1 MLYLIWVMHMQRY
14 IIHVDMD
21 AFYASIEQR
30 DNPQLLGVPVIVGGL
45 SNRGVVATASYEARK
60 FGVHS
65 AMSMV
70 EARRRCPQAVCITPD
85 HRKYSFVSAQ
95 IRNILDRYSP
105 LVEPLSLDEAFL
117 DVTGMDGLYAD
128 PADIARSIK
137 ADIKEQLQLTASA
150 GVAVNKFLAKLASDL
165 QKPDGLYVIRPGEEA
180 KVLAGL
186 PIRRLWGVGEV
197 TAANIA
203 KLGIRTIGQFAAT
216 DPKLLEGYI
225 GRTVFDLQQLARGID
240 ARPVVPDQQ
249 VKSIGNEE
257 TFEEDLYQWEEIEK
271 QLLLFAD
278 KVGWRL
284 RKLNLSGRTVTVK
297 VRFASFR
304 TVTRS
309 RTLDE
314 ATNLDGVL
322 YHTAKELYKSIP
334 ANEGIRLLGVT
345 VSNLQPAGQSIAL
358 FDSGQEKQEA
368 LHKVVDDLKARFGSG
383 AVTKGRLIDPH
394 K

>member
-1 MLYLIWVMHMQRY
+1 MQRY

-197 TAANIA
+197 TAASIA

-225 GRTVFDLQQLARGID
+225 GRAVFDLQQLARGID
-240 ARPVVPDQQ
+240 DRPVVPDQQ

-284 RKLNLSGRTVTVK
+284 RRLNLSGRTVTVK

-314 ATNLDGVL
+314 ATGLDGVL

-334 ANEGIRLLGVT
+334 ANEGIRLLGLT

-358 FDSGQEKQEA
+358 FDSGQEKQEV
-368 LHKVVDDLKARFGSG
+368 LHKVVDGLKARFGSA

>member
-117 DVTGMDGLYAD
+117 DVTGMDGLYAE

-180 KVLAGL
+180 KVLDGL

-225 GRTVFDLQQLARGID
+225 GRAVFDLQQLARGID
-240 ARPVVPDQQ
+240 DRPVVPDQQ

-345 VSNLQPAGQSIAL
+345 VSNLQPAGQAIAL

>member
-1 MLYLIWVMHMQRY
+1 MHMQRY

-225 GRTVFDLQQLARGID
+225 GRAVFDLQQLARGID
-240 ARPVVPDQQ
+240 DRPVVPDQQ

-257 TFEEDLYQWEEIEK
+257 TFEEDLFQWEEIEK

>member
-1 MLYLIWVMHMQRY
+1 MQRY

-105 LVEPLSLDEAFL
+105 LIEPLSLDEAFL

-197 TAANIA
+197 TAASIA

-225 GRTVFDLQQLARGID
+225 GRAVFDLQQLARGID
-240 ARPVVPDQQ
+240 DRPVVPDQQ

-284 RKLNLSGRTVTVK
+284 RRLNLSGRTVTVK

-314 ATNLDGVL
+314 ATSLDGVL

-334 ANEGIRLLGVT
+334 ANEGIRLLGLT

-358 FDSGQEKQEA
+358 FDSGQEKQEV
-368 LHKVVDDLKARFGSG
+368 LHKVVDGLKARFGSA

>member
-137 ADIKEQLQLTASA
+137 ADIKEQLHLTASA

-216 DPKLLEGYI
+216 DPKLLEGCI
-225 GRTVFDLQQLARGID
+225 GRAVFDLQQLARGID
-240 ARPVVPDQQ
+240 DRPVVPDQQ

-257 TFEEDLYQWEEIEK
+257 TFEEDLFQWEEIEK

>member
-30 DNPQLLGVPVIVGGL
+30 DNPQLLGMPVIVGGL

-137 ADIKEQLQLTASA
+137 ADIKERLQLTASA

-197 TAANIA
+197 TAASIA

-225 GRTVFDLQQLARGID
+225 GRAVFDLQQLARGID
-240 ARPVVPDQQ
+240 DRPVVPDQQ

-284 RKLNLSGRTVTVK
+284 RRLNLSGRTVTVK

-314 ATNLDGVL
+314 ATSLDGVL

-334 ANEGIRLLGVT
+334 ANEGIRLLGLT

-358 FDSGQEKQEA
+358 FDSGQEKQEV
-368 LHKVVDDLKARFGSG
+368 LHKVVDGLKARFGSA

>member
-197 TAANIA
+197 TAASIA

-225 GRTVFDLQQLARGID
+225 GRAVFDLQQLARGID
-240 ARPVVPDQQ
+240 DRPVVPDQQ

-284 RKLNLSGRTVTVK
+284 RRLNLSGRTVTVK

-314 ATNLDGVL
+314 ATGLDGVL

-334 ANEGIRLLGVT
+334 ANEGIRLLGLT

-358 FDSGQEKQEA
+358 FDSGQEKQEV
-368 LHKVVDDLKARFGSG
+368 LHKVVDGLKARFGSA

>member
-1 MLYLIWVMHMQRY
+1 MLYLNWVMHMQRY

-30 DNPQLLGVPVIVGGL
+30 DNPELAGVPVIVGGL

-60 FGVHS
+60 YGVHS

-70 EARRRCPQAVCITPD
+70 EARRRCPEAVFITPD
-85 HRKYSFVSAQ
+85 HHKYSFVSAQ
-95 IRNILDRYSP
+95 IRKILDRYSP

-128 PADIARSIK
+128 PVDIARRIK
-137 ADIKEQLQLTASA
+137 DDIKQQLQLTASA
-150 GVAVNKFLAKLASDL
+150 GVAPNKFLAKLASDL

-180 KVLAGL
+180 QVLAGL

-197 TAANIA
+197 TAASIA
-203 KLGIRTIGQFAAT
+203 KLGIRTIGQFAAA
-216 DPKLLEGYI
+216 DPKLLERHI
-225 GRTVFDLQQLARGID
+225 GRAVNDLQRLARGLD
-240 ARPVVPDQQ
+240 ERPVVPDQQ
-249 VKSIGNEE
+249 IKSIGNEE
-257 TFEEDLYQWEEIEK
+257 TFDQDLYQWDEIEK

-284 RKLNLSGRTVTVK
+284 RRLALSGRTITVK

-309 RTLDE
+309 RTLEE
-314 ATNLDGVL
+314 ATNLDDAL
-322 YHTAKELYKSIP
+322 YRTARELYKSIP
-334 ANEGIRLLGVT
+334 STEGIRLLGLT
-345 VSNLQPAGQSIAL
+345 VSNLQPAGQAIAL
-358 FDSGQEKQEA
+358 FDSKQEKQES
-368 LHKVVDDLKARFGSG
+368 LHKVVDELKARFGAT
-383 AVTKGRLIDPH
+383 AVMKGRLIDPH

>member
-30 DNPQLLGVPVIVGGL
+30 DNPQLSGVPVIVGGL

-70 EARRRCPQAVCITPD
+70 EARRRCPEAVCITPD

-95 IRNILDRYSP
+95 IRDILDRYSP

-225 GRTVFDLQQLARGID
+225 GRAVFDLQQLARGID
-240 ARPVVPDQQ
+240 DRPVVPDQQ

-257 TFEEDLYQWEEIEK
+257 TFEEDLYQWDEIER

-284 RKLNLSGRTVTVK
+284 RRLNLSGRTVTVK

-314 ATNLDGVL
+314 ATSLDGVL

-334 ANEGIRLLGVT
+334 ANEGIRLLGLT
-345 VSNLQPAGQSIAL
+345 VSNLQPAGQSMAL
-358 FDSGQEKQEA
+358 FDSGQEKQET
-368 LHKVVDDLKARFGSG
+368 LHKVVDGLKARFGSA

>member
-105 LVEPLSLDEAFL
+105 LIEPLSLDEAFL

-197 TAANIA
+197 TAASIA

-225 GRTVFDLQQLARGID
+225 GRAVFDLQQLARGID
-240 ARPVVPDQQ
+240 DRPVVPDQQ

-284 RKLNLSGRTVTVK
+284 RRLNLSGRTVTVK

-314 ATNLDGVL
+314 ATSLDGVL

-334 ANEGIRLLGVT
+334 ANEGIRLLGLT

-358 FDSGQEKQEA
+358 FDSGQEKQEV
-368 LHKVVDDLKARFGSG
+368 LHKVVDGLKARFGSA

>member
-30 DNPQLLGVPVIVGGL
+30 DNPQLLGMPVIVGGL

-197 TAANIA
+197 TAASIA

-225 GRTVFDLQQLARGID
+225 GRAVFDLQQLARGID
-240 ARPVVPDQQ
+240 DRPVVPDQQ

-314 ATNLDGVL
+314 ATSLDGVL

-334 ANEGIRLLGVT
+334 ANEGIRLLGLT

-358 FDSGQEKQEA
+358 FDSGQEKQEV
-368 LHKVVDDLKARFGSG
+368 LHKVVDGLKARFGSA

>member
-1 MLYLIWVMHMQRY
+1 MHMQRY

-30 DNPQLLGVPVIVGGL
+30 DNPQLLGMPVIVGGL

-137 ADIKEQLQLTASA
+137 ADIKERLQLTASA

-197 TAANIA
+197 TAASIA

-225 GRTVFDLQQLARGID
+225 GRAVFDLQQLARGID
-240 ARPVVPDQQ
+240 DRPVVPDQQ

-284 RKLNLSGRTVTVK
+284 RRLNLSGRTVTVK

-314 ATNLDGVL
+314 ATSLDGVL

-334 ANEGIRLLGVT
+334 ANEGIRLLGLT

-358 FDSGQEKQEA
+358 FDSGQEKQEV
-368 LHKVVDDLKARFGSG
+368 LHKVVDGLKARFGSA

>member
-1 MLYLIWVMHMQRY
+1 MHMQRY

-30 DNPQLLGVPVIVGGL
+30 DNPLLLGVPVIVGGL
-45 SNRGVVATASYEARK
+45 SKRGVVATASYEARK

-70 EARRRCPQAVCITPD
+70 EARRRCPQGVFITPD
-85 HRKYSFVSAQ
+85 HGKYSFVSSQ
-95 IRNILDRYSP
+95 IRQILDKYSP

-117 DVTGMDGLYAD
+117 DVTGMGLLYSD
-128 PADIARSIK
+128 PAEIARCIK

-150 GVAVNKFLAKLASDL
+150 GVAGNKFLAKLASDL
-165 QKPDGLYVIRPGEEA
+165 QKPDGLYVIRPGEEM
-180 KVLAGL
+180 KVLKDL

-203 KLGIRTIGQFAAT
+203 KLGIQTIGKFAAA
-216 DPKLLEGYI
+216 DSKLLERYI
-225 GRTVFDLQQLARGID
+225 GKSVYDLQQLAQGKD
-240 ARPVVPDQQ
+240 NRPVVPDQQ

-257 TFEEDLYQWEEIEK
+257 TFEEDLFHWEDIERH
-271 QLLLFAD
+271 LLLFAD

-284 RKLNLSGRTVTVK
+284 RRLNLSGRTVTVK

-309 RTLDE
+309 RTLDA
-314 ATNLDGVL
+314 ATSLDEVL
-322 YHTAKELYKSIP
+322 YQTAKELYRTIQ
-334 ANEGIRLLGVT
+334 ATEGIRLLGLT
-345 VSNLQPAGQSIAL
+345 VSNLEPAGEAITL
-358 FDSGQEKQEA
+358 FDSGKEKQET
-368 LHKVVDDLKARFGSG
+368 LHKVVDELKLRFGID
-383 AVTKGRLIDPH
+383 AVTKGRLIDPR

>member
-1 MLYLIWVMHMQRY
+1 MQRY

-30 DNPQLLGVPVIVGGL
+30 DNPQLLGMPVIVGGL

-197 TAANIA
+197 TAASIA

-225 GRTVFDLQQLARGID
+225 GRAVFDLQQLARGID
-240 ARPVVPDQQ
+240 DRPVVPDQQ

-314 ATNLDGVL
+314 ATSLDGVL

-334 ANEGIRLLGVT
+334 ANEGIRLLGLT

-358 FDSGQEKQEA
+358 FDSGQEKQEV
-368 LHKVVDDLKARFGSG
+368 LHKVVDGLKARFGSA

>member
-1 MLYLIWVMHMQRY
+1 MHMQRY

-30 DNPQLLGVPVIVGGL
+30 DNPLLLGVPVIVGGL
-45 SNRGVVATASYEARK
+45 SKRGVVATASYEARK

-70 EARRRCPQAVCITPD
+70 EARRRCPQGVFITPD
-85 HRKYSFVSAQ
+85 HGKYSFVSSQ
-95 IRNILDRYSP
+95 IRQILDKYSP

-117 DVTGMDGLYAD
+117 DVTGMGLLYSD
-128 PADIARSIK
+128 PAEIARCIK

-165 QKPDGLYVIRPGEEA
+165 QKPDGLYVIRPGEEM
-180 KVLAGL
+180 KVLKDL

-203 KLGIRTIGQFAAT
+203 KLGIQTIGQFAAA
-216 DPKLLEGYI
+216 DSKLLERYI
-225 GRTVFDLQQLARGID
+225 GKSVYDLQQLAQGRD
-240 ARPVVPDQQ
+240 NRPVVPDQQ

-257 TFEEDLYQWEEIEK
+257 TFEEDLFHWEDIERH
-271 QLLLFAD
+271 LLLFAD

-284 RKLNLSGRTVTVK
+284 RRLNLSGRTVTVK

-309 RTLDE
+309 RTLDA
-314 ATNLDGVL
+314 ATSLDEVL
-322 YHTAKELYKSIP
+322 YQTAKELYRTIQ
-334 ANEGIRLLGVT
+334 ATEGIRLLGLT
-345 VSNLQPAGQSIAL
+345 VSNLEPAGEAITL
-358 FDSGQEKQEA
+358 FDSGKEKQET
-368 LHKVVDDLKARFGSG
+368 LHKVVDELKLRFGID
-383 AVTKGRLIDPH
+383 AVTKGRLIDPR

>member
-197 TAANIA
+197 TAASIA

-225 GRTVFDLQQLARGID
+225 GRAVFDLQQLARGID
-240 ARPVVPDQQ
+240 DRPVVPDQQ

-284 RKLNLSGRTVTVK
+284 RRLNLSGRTVTVK

-314 ATNLDGVL
+314 ATSLDGVL

-334 ANEGIRLLGVT
+334 ANEGIRLLGLT

-358 FDSGQEKQEA
+358 FDSGQEKQEV
-368 LHKVVDDLKARFGSG
+368 LHKVVDGLKARFGSA